1 MSSDDTPVCPVCGGT
16 LKYRDTRLRIRKKEG
31 GVKEYLMIRRLRCT
45 ECHRHHNE
53 LPDCLVPHKHYE
65 AEVIS
70 GVLDGIVTS
79 EDADSEDSPS
89 LLTMLRWLQWF
100 RMNLANIEGFLR
112 NAGYRILGLGEE
124 LLFSHAS
131 LLDTIRQHIRTGWS
145 VSSVSSTTA
154 AAFYLLYH
162 GDAIAPVLIRL
173 SPDQQV

>member
-70 GVLDGIVTS
+70 GVLDRIVTS

-100 RMNLANIEGFLR
+100 RMNFANIEGFLR
-112 NAGYRILGLGEE
+112 NTGYRIPDTWLGRRTSFLPCVTARYHTPNTSGLAGAYPPHHLQQRRLFICCTIVM
-124 LLFSHAS
+124 LLHLF
-131 LLDTIRQHIRTGWS
+131 
-145 VSSVSSTTA
+145 
-154 AAFYLLYH
+154 
-162 GDAIAPVLIRL
+162 
-173 SPDQQV
+173 

>member
-100 RMNLANIEGFLR
+100 RMNLAN
-112 NAGYRILGLGEE
+112 
-124 LLFSHAS
+124 
-131 LLDTIRQHIRTGWS
+131 
-145 VSSVSSTTA
+145 
-154 AAFYLLYH
+154 
-162 GDAIAPVLIRL
+162 
-173 SPDQQV
+173 

>member
-1 MSSDDTPVCPVCGGT
+1 MFFVMSSDDTPVCPVCGGT

-79 EDADSEDSPS
+79 EDADSEDLSFPADHV
-89 LLTMLRWLQWF
+89 TM
-100 RMNLANIEGFLR
+100 
-112 NAGYRILGLGEE
+112 
-124 LLFSHAS
+124 
-131 LLDTIRQHIRTGWS
+131 
-145 VSSVSSTTA
+145 
-154 AAFYLLYH
+154 
-162 GDAIAPVLIRL
+162 APVVSDEPRKY
-173 SPDQQV
+173 

>member
-1 MSSDDTPVCPVCGGT
+1 MFFVMSSDDTPVCPVCGGT

-131 LLDTIRQHIRTGWS
+131 MLDTHTPNTSGLAGAYPPYHLQQRRLFTCCTM
-145 VSSVSSTTA
+145 VM
-154 AAFYLLYH
+154 LLH
-162 GDAIAPVLIRL
+162 LF
-173 SPDQQV
+173 

>member
-1 MSSDDTPVCPVCGGT
+1 MPPTSQRASS
-16 LKYRDTRLRIRKKEG
+16 
-31 GVKEYLMIRRLRCT
+31 
-45 ECHRHHNE
+45 
-53 LPDCLVPHKHYE
+53 DCLVPHKHYE

-131 LLDTIRQHIRTGWS
+131 LLDTIRQIHQDWLERILRIIYNSGGFLPAVPW
-145 VSSVSSTTA
+145 
-154 AAFYLLYH
+154 
-162 GDAIAPVLIRL
+162 
-173 SPDQQV
+173 

>member
-1 MSSDDTPVCPVCGGT
+1 MFFVMSSDDTPVCPVCGGT

-70 GVLDGIVTS
+70 GVLDRIVTS

-100 RMNLANIEGFLR
+100 RMNRRTSFLPCVTARYHTPNTSGLAGAYPPYHLQQRRFFTCCTMVM
-112 NAGYRILGLGEE
+112 
-124 LLFSHAS
+124 LLHLF
-131 LLDTIRQHIRTGWS
+131 
-145 VSSVSSTTA
+145 
-154 AAFYLLYH
+154 
-162 GDAIAPVLIRL
+162 
-173 SPDQQV
+173 